1 MPNTVPTLQ
10 FIRFKEVIVFLK
22 ITEVEHYTDTLF
34 RIRTERPNTFRFT
47 AGEFTMIGMGDD
59 DINRAYSITSGP
71 YDDFLEFYSI
81 KVPDGPL
88 TSRLQHVKVGDE
100 LEVGDKPTGT
110 LTLANLEL
118 GGDLWMLATGTGIA
132 PFISL
137 LRDPTTYDS
146 FNRIHVVWSV
156 RQAKEL
162 LSYNEFLQEMDID
175 YIPIVTRDPEWPEQ
189 RNRMTDLIKDG
200 IILTNGDPN
209 TDKIMICGSMP
220 FNNDLKDIV
229 TNSGWVEG
237 NRRTAGNFVQ
247 EKAFVL

>member
-1 MPNTVPTLQ
+1 M
-10 FIRFKEVIVFLK
+10 FLK

-71 YDDFLEFYSI
+71 YDEYLEFYSI
-81 KVPDGPL
+81 KVQDGPL

-137 LRDPTTYDS
+137 LRDPTTYDA

-175 YIPIVTRDPEWPEQ
+175 YIPIVTQDPEWPGQ
-189 RNRMTDLIKDG
+189 RNRMTTLIKDG
-200 IILTNGDPN
+200 ILLTNGAPD

-220 FNNDLKDIV
+220 FNNDVKDML
-229 TNSGWVEG
+229 TSTGWQEG

-247 EKAFVL
+247 EKAFVS